1 MTMRVLGVVF
11 AVLVLFGLGIWWWM
25 KPSDFVLVVKVL
37 DNQTAEAD
45 PSDVG
50 RFTVQLSK
58 NPWDTIILQLSSSSP
73 DQGQPEVDSLTFT
86 ESDWDLPKT
95 VTVLGQDEWIDDDD
109 VIYTIRLFWEDP
121 KKERKEVEAIV
132 SMLGVD
138 DDQKMILIGHSSSED
153 PNRIDLNVRLATQPI
168 AEVELWVRG
177 GDSSWNYQGR
187 KGKKKNH
194 FKGTSNPQM
203 LYFDE
208 GNWNV
213 PQKVEI
219 RSLSGSLDFS
229 KDELAK
235 RNYDWVIRDAEV
247 KMQWLKMVVFQPN
260 QRGDYINMSHS
271 VLIDS
276 QRCLRCNLNPDS

>member
-1 MTMRVLGVVF
+1 MRVLGVVI
-11 AVLVLFGLGIWWWM
+11 AVLVLLGLGIWWWM
-25 KPSDFVLVVKVL
+25 QPSDFVLVVKVL

-73 DQGQPEVDSLTFT
+73 DQGLPEVDSLTFT

-121 KKERKEVEAIV
+121 KKERKEAEAIV

-138 DDQKMILIGHSSSED
+138 DDQMMILIGHSSSED

-177 GDSSWNYQGR
+177 GDSSWNYEGR
-187 KGKKKNH
+187 KKGTNNL
-194 FKGTSNPQM
+194 FKGTSNPRN
-203 LYFDE
+203 LHFDE
-208 GNWNV
+208 KNWNV
-213 PQKVEI
+213 PQKLEI
-219 RSLSGSLDFS
+219 RSSSGSLNYS
-229 KDELAK
+229 KDDLAYQ
-235 RNYDWVIRDAEV
+235 NYDWVIRDAEV
-247 KMQWLKMVVFQPN
+247 KMQWLKMVVFQPS
-260 QRGDYINMSHS
+260 QRGDYVNMSHS
-271 VLIDS
+271 VLINP
-276 QRCLRCNLNPDS
+276 QRCLRCNLSPDS